1 MFKFITRQHFIVNL
15 LAAAVILFGIVFGFL
30 SMLNVITRHNQYEKV
45 PEVAKMTLEQ
55 AIKTLEDKGFKV
67 EVMDSVWD
75 PKVEPL
81 LVISQSPNAGQTVKA
96 HRIIFLTVNKSQ
108 PPLVDMPNLVGF
120 SFRNALLYMQQIGLV
135 LGDTTRKPDIARDA
149 VLEQLYN
156 GRPIKPGTRI
166 FEGSTVSFI
175 LGSGL
180 GEEELEVPDIYG
192 MTYSEARIMLQAM
205 GLNLGAVIPDP
216 DVKDTVNGYIYRQNP
231 EPVTILPDGSRQFNR
246 MRVGQSLDI
255 WLSLT
260 SKERTLPELTD
271 STGNEPENPDQTDGT
286 QR

>member
-1 MFKFITRQHFIVNL
+1 VFKFITRQHFLVNL
-15 LAAAVILFGIVFGFL
+15 LVAAGLLFGIVFGFL

-45 PEVAKMTLEQ
+45 PAVAKMTLEQ
-55 AIKTLEDKGFKV
+55 AIDALEDKGFKV

-75 PKVEPL
+75 PKVPPL

-96 HRIIFLTVNKSQ
+96 HRIIFLTVNKSE

-120 SFRNALLYMQQIGLV
+120 SFRNALLYMQQIGLK

-166 FEGSTVSFI
+166 FEGSTVSFV

-180 GEEELEVPDIYG
+180 GEEETDVPDLFG
-192 MTYSEARIMLQAM
+192 MTYSEARIMLQSL
-205 GLNLGAVIPDP
+205 GLNIGAVLPDP
-216 DVKDTVNGYIYRQNP
+216 DVKDTANGYIYRQNP
-231 EPVTILPDGSRQFNR
+231 LPVTLLPDGARQVNR
-246 MRVGQSLDI
+246 MRIGQSLDV
-255 WLSLT
+255 WLSIE
-260 SKERTLPELTD
+260 SKERTTPELSD
-271 STGNEPENPDQTDGT
+271 STGIVPDSAIENEQK
-286 QR
+286 

>member
-1 MFKFITRQHFIVNL
+1 VFKFITRQHFLVNL
-15 LAAAVILFGIVFGFL
+15 LAAAALLFALVFAFL

-45 PEVAKMTLEQ
+45 PPVANMTLKQ
-55 AIKTLEDKGFKV
+55 AVDALEGKGFKV

-81 LVISQSPNAGQTVKA
+81 LVISQSPEAGKTVKA

-120 SFRNALLYMQQIGLV
+120 SFRNALLYMQQIGLI

-166 FEGSTVSFI
+166 FEGSTVSFV

-180 GEEELEVPDIYG
+180 GDEETEVPDLFG
-192 MTYSEARIMLQAM
+192 MTFSEARIMLQSM

-216 DVKDTVNGYIYRQNP
+216 DVKDTANGYIYRQNP
-231 EPVTILPDGSRQFNR
+231 EPVTLLPDGARQINR
-246 MRVGQSLDI
+246 MRVGQSLDV
-255 WLSLT
+255 WLSLV
-260 SKERTLPELTD
+260 SRERTTPEVTD
-271 STGNEPENPDQTDGT
+271 STVADPDNIENEEDNRQ
-286 QR
+286 

>member
-1 MFKFITRQHFIVNL
+1 MFKFITRQHFLVNL
-15 LAAAVILFGIVFGFL
+15 LAAAGLLFGLVFAFL
-30 SMLNVITRHNQYEKV
+30 SMLNFITRHNEYEKV
-45 PEVAKMTLEQ
+45 PAVAKMTIEQ
-55 AIKTLEDKGFKV
+55 AIVALEDKGFKV

-81 LVISQSPNAGQTVKA
+81 MVISQSPNAGQTVKA

-156 GRPIKPGTRI
+156 GRPIKPGSRI
-166 FEGSTVSFI
+166 FEGSTVSFV

-180 GEEELEVPDIYG
+180 GDEETEVPDLFG
-192 MTYSEARIMLQAM
+192 MTYSEARIILQTM

-216 DVKDTVNGYIYRQNP
+216 DVRDTANGYIYRQNP
-231 EPVTILPDGSRQFNR
+231 EPATILPDGSRQFNKI
-246 MRVGQSLDI
+246 RVGQSLDI
-255 WLSLT
+255 WLSLI
-260 SKERTLPELTD
+260 SKERTQPELTD
-271 STGNEPENPDQTDGT
+271 SSGAGLEEPEENE
-286 QR
+286 R

>member
-1 MFKFITRQHFIVNL
+1 MFKFITRQHFLVNL
-15 LAAAVILFGIVFGFL
+15 IAAAVLLFGLVFAFL
-30 SMLNVITRHNQYEKV
+30 SMLDLITQHNQYEKV
-45 PEVAKMTLEQ
+45 PSVAKMTLEQ
-55 AIKTLEDKGFKV
+55 AIYALENKGFKV

-75 PKVEPL
+75 PKIQPL

-120 SFRNALLYMQQIGLV
+120 SFRNALLYMQQIGLI

-156 GRPIKPGTRI
+156 NKPIMPGTRI

-180 GEEELEVPDIYG
+180 SEEEREVPDLFG
-192 MTYSEARIMLQAM
+192 MTYSEARIMLQSL
-205 GLNLGAVIPDP
+205 GLNLGAIIPDP
-216 DVKDTVNGYIYRQNP
+216 DVKDTANGYIYRQNP
-231 EPVTILPDGSRQFNR
+231 EPVTILSDGARQINR
-246 MRVGQSLDI
+246 IRVGQSLDI
-255 WLSLT
+255 WLSLI
-260 SKERTLPELTD
+260 SRERTNPALED
-271 STGNEPENPDQTDGT
+271 STGILPDDPEKTDGT
-286 QR
+286 Q